1 MYYMI
6 NVGPFLFISILG
18 IVFWVQ
24 KGRVSQGYFFSMSY
38 LALSFFVIS
47 DLIYIPYLVTFGILL
62 LIVPGIDFFI
72 DNLEDSP
79 NRLAVLLAVFTI
91 LVSSFSYYD
100 LDYRVNAHEREE
112 VYYTYYVRESSIS
125 TSQWMESNL
134 EDSILESNDQK
145 RERRLA
151 AYSNMVAIQ
160 DSKELSSGLISLDDM
175 EIKRISLKD
184 LYWKSQD
191 HLWGW
196 NNSSS
201 LSYDIQKNVSISIVN
216 LGMPDSS
223 GKSSTLSIITNP
235 YYESMPDFTYRIYSN
250 DELAAYWTLDY

>member
-1 MYYMI
+1 M
-6 NVGPFLFISILG
+6 
-18 IVFWVQ
+18 
-24 KGRVSQGYFFSMSY
+24 
-38 LALSFFVIS
+38 
-47 DLIYIPYLVTFGILL
+47 
-62 LIVPGIDFFI
+62 IVPGMDFFI
-72 DNLEDSP
+72 DNLEDNP
-79 NRLAVLLAVFTI
+79 NRLAVLFSIFTI

-125 TSQWMESNL
+125 ASQWMADNL
-134 EDSILESNDQK
+134 EGSLLESNDEK

-151 AYSNMVAIQ
+151 TYSNMVSIK

-184 LYWKSQD
+184 MYWKSQD
-191 HLWGW
+191 HLWDW

-201 LSYDIQKNVSISIVN
+201 LSYDIQKNISISVVN
-216 LGMPDSS
+216 LGMSDSS
-223 GKSSTLSIITNP
+223 GKSSTLSIIFDP